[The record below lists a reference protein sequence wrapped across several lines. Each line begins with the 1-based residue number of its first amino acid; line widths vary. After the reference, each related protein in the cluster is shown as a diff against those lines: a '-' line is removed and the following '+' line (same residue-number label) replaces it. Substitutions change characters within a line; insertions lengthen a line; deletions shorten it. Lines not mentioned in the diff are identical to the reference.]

1 MFWIKAVSAFRQLLP
16 IIVPPLMEFIR
27 QRASS
32 HQLTSDH
39 GVNESRIEEILELR
53 RDLQRESLQ
62 MEKLAQHVLALR
74 RTVRWTAWLSIVSFL
89 MAVTAILWELRQ

>member
-16 IIVPPLMEFIR
+16 IIVPPLMEVIR